1 MSVIRKI
8 LLVDDDPGLRQLIRL
23 TLGEGFR
30 FYEAANG
37 VEAVQMAGV
46 ERPDIVFLDLDMP
59 GMNGYEA
66 SRRIKAESTT
76 DSPFIV
82 ILTGHDSNPDLI
94 RATGAD
100 ALMLKPFSP
109 VALLRIVDQFLG
121 NDL

>member
-1 MSVIRKI
+1 MAVIRKI

-23 TLGEGFR
+23 TLGDDYE

-37 VEAVQMAGV
+37 ADAVRIADVEQ
-46 ERPDIVFLDLDMP
+46 PDIVFLDLDMP
-59 GMNGYEA
+59 GMNGDEA
-66 SRRIKAESTT
+66 CRRIKAEPPTG
-76 DSPFIV
+76 SPFVV
-82 ILTGHDSNPDLI
+82 ILTGHDSGPDLV